1 MNIITDTSR
10 IIEQV
15 QNSLSNNCY
24 KYEFYKK
31 YIPFLAKQYRFLPLQ
46 IFVLKF
52 KTVIKTSFD

>member
-1 MNIITDTSR
+1 MNIITDASR

-24 KYEFYKK
+24 KNEFNKTK

-46 IFVLKF
+46 IFVLKL
-52 KTVIKTSFD
+52 